1 IAHFCP
7 PTQLTKVFPLPHKMG
22 NHQPPPGQP
31 DTSPAIHRLI
41 RAADHYLRERNF
53 SHCCNYALR
62 ARDSD
67 PTHPAP
73 TSILAVA
80 TVLAAPTPHNYY
92 AVLGLPHF
100 EPDAARIRYRYRTLA
115 SNLNPSVN
123 SYPFADEALKLVLTA
138 WSVLSNP
145 QERARFDEDL
155 RKTLS
160 ASDGGDCGADTFWTI
175 CPYCYYV
182 YEFERAY
189 EDCCLR
195 CSNEK
200 CKRVLHAVA
209 IGGPGPPPDMVE
221 KGQYWCAGFM
231 PFGISGG
238 GGGGEKLWSPF
249 EPACNMGDQN
259 AAGNGKG
266 AVIDV
271 SDDEMLGREG
281 DETVGREFQDLS
293 HGKRMK
299 FEVEASENGD
309 MKDVNGEGLV
319 RENEIRQMERGVK
332 EGRMMREKSVP
343 WNSKKLMGRGV
354 KIDENQA
361 NLIFGSGESGDSNV
375 TESSEEGLD
384 LVFGGEMSNSV
395 EIESGVEFFEGDD
408 DVLIALIQMPIG
420 TDQGWSSALAAS
432 FLFIG
437 SGKLLVRDSC
447 FEFYLLIAF
456 FVNRIAVIAVLWTS
470 SPLSLILMSIK
481 KL

>member
-1 IAHFCP
+1 
-7 PTQLTKVFPLPHKMG
+7 MG
-22 NHQPPPGQP
+22 NHQRPPGQP
-31 DTSPAIHRLI
+31 DTSPATHRLI
-41 RAADHYLRERNF
+41 RAADHYLRERSF
-53 SHCCNYALR
+53 ADCCNYALR

-123 SYPFADEALKLVLTA
+123 SYPFADEALELVLTA

-145 QERARFDEDL
+145 EEKARFDEEL

-160 ASDGGDCGADTFWTI
+160 ASDGGGCSSRNSADTFWTI

-200 CKRVLHAVA
+200 CRRVLHAVA
-209 IGGPGPPPDMVE
+209 IGGPGPPPDVVE
-221 KGQYWCAGFM
+221 KGQYTCAGFI
-231 PFGISGG
+231 PLGISGG
-238 GGGGEKLWSPF
+238 GDGGEKLWSPF
-249 EPACNMGDQN
+249 EPLVGPACNVGDQN
-259 AAGNGKG
+259 AASNGKG

-271 SDDEMLGREG
+271 SDEVMVGREG
-281 DETVGREFQDLS
+281 DETVCSEFQDLS

-299 FEVEASENGD
+299 FAVEASEYGE
-309 MKDVNGEGLV
+309 MKDFNGEGLA
-319 RENEIRQMERGVK
+319 RENEIALMERGVK

-384 LVFGGEMSNSV
+384 FVFGGEMTNGF

-408 DVLIALIQMPIG
+408 DVLIGL
-420 TDQGWSSALAAS
+420 QGDFDLAS
-432 FLFIG
+432 
-437 SGKLLVRDSC
+437 KELVLKC
-447 FEFYLLIAF
+447 LP
-456 FVNRIAVIAVLWTS
+456 N
-470 SPLSLILMSIK
+470 
-481 KL
+481 